1 MAAAGQQPARIERKF
16 AQRRSAQFFRVRRHH
31 ASSALLHTVV
41 RGDREERQDG
51 RLVVLV
57 VRVVRPHHREALLG
71 YDLALMRAYHT
82 HDEHNKTTILPLL
95 TIAANDGVEEG

>member
-1 MAAAGQQPARIERKF
+1 MLACALLSAPAVPTRLRAPRTPAPAPAPSPSPADTLESDPAAAA
-16 AQRRSAQFFRVRRHH
+16 AY
-31 ASSALLHTVV
+31 
-41 RGDREERQDG
+41 
-51 RLVVLV
+51 
-57 VRVVRPHHREALLG
+57 REALLG

>member
-1 MAAAGQQPARIERKF
+1 MLALLTAATGVPTRLRTARAPAPRYDATPELEDDSAVAAAY
-16 AQRRSAQFFRVRRHH
+16 
-31 ASSALLHTVV
+31 
-41 RGDREERQDG
+41 
-51 RLVVLV
+51 
-57 VRVVRPHHREALLG
+57 REALLG